1 MTSNQKNQ
9 VDRSIIVGE
18 TSEVYLHRTLNILRN
33 EGLNPYVTYEIES
46 TNSGIVC
53 GINQIIDLL
62 DNVLPESDRELW
74 ALQEGNEISENEVV
88 LRIKAR
94 FASFGLYET
103 SLLGTLT
110 SCSSWATAAHD
121 CVIAASGIPVV
132 SFASRSVHPSVAGQ
146 VDYSAYV
153 GGCSAVSSLVGGKLT
168 QTTPS
173 GTMPHSLV
181 LIMGE
186 TVRAALAFDRH
197 MEKNVPR
204 VVLIDTFKDEA
215 EEAIQVGKAMK
226 ETLRG
231 IRIETPIERGGITP
245 NLVDEINKKLEGEQ
259 IMGCDIYVS
268 GDMTPEDIKKF
279 VDNESNVAGFAID
292 NYIARGSKI
301 NFRADIKEI
310 EGKPIARRGRMPG
323 MKISSRLDRV
333 F

>member
-310 EGKPIARRGRMPG
+310 EGKAIARRGRMPG

>member
-1 MTSNQKNQ
+1 MSNNQKQQ

-18 TSEVYLHRTLNILRN
+18 TSEIYLHRTLNILRN
-33 EGLNPYVTYEIES
+33 EGLNPFVTYEIES
-46 TNSGIVC
+46 TNSGIIC

-62 DNVLPESDRELW
+62 DNVLPEADRELW
-74 ALQEGNEISENEVV
+74 ALQEGSEVSDNEVV

-121 CVIAASGIPVV
+121 CVVAASGIPVV

-153 GGCSAVSSLVGGKLT
+153 GGCSAVSSLIGGKLT

-245 NLVDEINKKLEGEQ
+245 NLVDEINKKLEAEQ
-259 IMGCDIYVS
+259 ISGCDIYVS
-268 GDMTPEDIKKF
+268 GDKNPDDIKKF
-279 VDNESNVAGFAID
+279 VDNESAVAGFAID

-310 EGKPIARRGRMPG
+310 EGKPIARRGRIPG
-323 MKISSRLDRV
+323 SKISSRLDRI

>member
-1 MTSNQKNQ
+1 MTNNQKNQ

-46 TNSGIVC
+46 TNPGIVC

-110 SCSSWATAAHD
+110 SCSSWATAAHN

-153 GGCSAVSSLVGGKLT
+153 GGCSAVSSLIGGKLT

-259 IMGCDIYVS
+259 ITGCDIYVS
-268 GDMTPEDIKKF
+268 GDMSPEDIKKF
-279 VDNESNVAGFAID
+279 VDNESNIAGFAID

-310 EGKPIARRGRMPG
+310 EGKAIARRGRMPG
-323 MKISSRLDRV
+323 IKISSRLDRI

>member
-1 MTSNQKNQ
+1 MTNNQKQQ

-18 TSEVYLHRTLNILRN
+18 TSEIYLHRTLNILRN
-33 EGLNPYVTYEIES
+33 EGLNPFVTYEIES
-46 TNSGIVC
+46 TDAGIIC

-62 DNVLPESDRELW
+62 DNVLPEADRELW
-74 ALQEGNEISENEVV
+74 ALQEGNEVSPNEVV
-88 LRIKAR
+88 LRIRAR

-121 CVIAASGIPVV
+121 CVVAASGIPVV

-153 GGCSAVSSLVGGKLT
+153 GGCSAVSSLIGGKLT

-231 IRIETPIERGGITP
+231 IRIETPVERGGITP

-259 IMGCDIYVS
+259 ITGCDIYVS
-268 GDMTPEDIKKF
+268 GDMTPDDIKQF
-279 VDNESNVAGFAID
+279 VENKSAVAGFAID

-310 EGKPIARRGRMPG
+310 EGKAIARRGRIPG
-323 MKISSRLDRV
+323 MNISSRLDRI

>member
-110 SCSSWATAAHD
+110 SCSSWATAAHH

-301 NFRADIKEI
+301 NFRADIKDI
-310 EGKPIARRGRMPG
+310 EGKAIARRGRMPG

>member
-1 MTSNQKNQ
+1 MTNNQKQQ

-33 EGLNPYVTYEIES
+33 EGLNPFVTYEIES
-46 TNSGIVC
+46 TDSGIVC

-62 DNVLPESDRELW
+62 DHVLPEADREVW
-74 ALQEGNEISENEVV
+74 ALQEGSEISENEVII
-88 LRIKAR
+88 RIKSR

-103 SLLGTLT
+103 SMLGTLT
-110 SCSSWATAAHD
+110 SCSSWATAAHK
-121 CVIAASGIPVV
+121 CVTAASGIPVV
-132 SFASRSVHPSVAGQ
+132 SFASRAVHPSVAGQ

-153 GGCSAVSSLVGGKLT
+153 GGCSAVSSLIGGKMT

-215 EEAIQVGKAMK
+215 EEAIQVGRAMK
-226 ETLRG
+226 DTIRG

-245 NLVDEINKKLEGEQ
+245 NLVDEISKKLEGEQ
-259 IMGCDIYVS
+259 IQGCDIYVS
-268 GDMTPEDIKKF
+268 GDMTPEDIKEF
-279 VDNESNVAGFAID
+279 VEKKSKVAGFAID

-310 EGKPIARRGRMPG
+310 EGKDIARRGRIPG
-323 MKISSRLDRV
+323 AKISSRLDRI

>member
-1 MTSNQKNQ
+1 MANNQKQQ

-33 EGLNPYVTYEIES
+33 EGLNPFVTYEIES

-62 DNVLPESDRELW
+62 DNVLPEADRELW
-74 ALQEGNEISENEVV
+74 TLQEGNEISENEVV

-110 SCSSWATAAHD
+110 SCSSWATAAHN

-153 GGCSAVSSLVGGKLT
+153 GGCSAVSSLIGGKLT

-245 NLVDEINKKLEGEQ
+245 NLVDEIHKKLEGEQ
-259 IMGCDIYVS
+259 IIGCDIYVS

-279 VDNESNVAGFAID
+279 VDNESSVAGFAID

-310 EGKPIARRGRMPG
+310 EGKAIARRGRMPG
-323 MKISSRLDRV
+323 MKISSRLDRI

>member
-1 MTSNQKNQ
+1 MTNNQKNQ

-46 TNSGIVC
+46 TNPGIVC

-110 SCSSWATAAHD
+110 SCSSWATAAHN

-153 GGCSAVSSLVGGKLT
+153 GGCSAVSSLIGGKLT

-259 IMGCDIYVS
+259 ITGCDIYVS
-268 GDMTPEDIKKF
+268 GDMAPEDIKKF

-310 EGKPIARRGRMPG
+310 EGKAIARRGRMPG
-323 MKISSRLDRV
+323 IKISSRLDRI